1 MRGPR
6 LPVLLYPG
14 LAAFGLFAWTNGGV
28 GKRPVTVILVAAV
41 AAGMLLWDFR
51 RRVVVTFTTISVLH
65 PFDIRPTVFSR
76 ESLVAVRSALL
87 GNPSRDRKYYLVNS
101 GGLALARLSSSA
113 WDASQLQRLW
123 DTLGMTVVPI
133 GDESIRWP
141 RYGTVGTRQLRQ
153 AVPNAQWSPH
163 FASSNLAFVLGLL

>member
-1 MRGPR
+1 MTEDVLPR

-87 GNPSRDRKYYLVNS
+87 GNPSR
-101 GGLALARLSSSA
+101 LALARLSSSA

-153 AVPNAQWSPH
+153 AVLNAQWSPH
-163 FASSNLAFVLGLL
+163 FASANLAFVLGLL